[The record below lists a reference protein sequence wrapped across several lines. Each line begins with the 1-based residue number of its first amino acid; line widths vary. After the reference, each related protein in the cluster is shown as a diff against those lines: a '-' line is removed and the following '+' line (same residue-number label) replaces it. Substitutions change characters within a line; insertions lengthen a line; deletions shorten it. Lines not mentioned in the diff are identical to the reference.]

1 MLRFTE
7 EQQAAVVNQRRAFNA
22 QQIAMAET
30 HRLTA
35 EGANLLGN
43 ASPMPRDVWGE
54 WDNDGLMVQRS
65 MLAVFNDLAA
75 SVARPFPIGKLISYF
90 QQISDS
96 GEVNVSL
103 DGRSTA
109 RTDQQT
115 YAYVGT
121 PVPIVNST
129 FSYGWRQVAAAQTE
143 GVQLDDA
150 GRLNSNRKISETLET
165 WALDGNAKMVVA
177 GAPLYGIRTHPKR
190 STRSTTNDLSTCTG
204 AEWLADVN
212 ATTALLY
219 AKNVFAEPTLYVNI
233 NDWKYARETD
243 FSTSYPGKTIAQ
255 RVLESGVANVVPSSS
270 VAADEI
276 IAVVKDPTLIRVL
289 NAMPP
294 TTVPLFRANPHDDYN
309 FMSMGAAV
317 VEVRYDTADQ
327 SGIAHSS

>member
-1 MLRFTE
+1 MLRYTTE
-7 EQQAAVVNQRRAFNA
+7 QEAAVIAQRRAFNINQAEMA
-22 QQIAMAET
+22 QRLGAENGNI
-30 HRLTA
+30 LV
-35 EGANLLGN
+35 GN
-43 ASPMPRDVWGE
+43 ASPLPKDVWGE
-54 WDNDGLMVQRS
+54 WDREGVELQRS
-65 MLAVFNDLAA
+65 RLAVFNDLAA
-75 SVARPFPIGKLISYF
+75 SVARPFPIGKLVSYF

-103 DGRSTA
+103 DGKSTA

-121 PVPIVNST
+121 PVPIANTT
-129 FSYGWRQVAAAQTE
+129 FSYGWRQWEAARTE

-150 GRLNSNRKISETLET
+150 GRMNASRRIDETLET
-165 WALDGNAKMVVA
+165 WALDGNSKIVVG
-177 GAPLYGIRTHPKR
+177 GAQLYGIRTHPKR
-190 STRSTTNDLSTCTG
+190 ATRSTTNDLSACTG
-204 AEWLADVN
+204 AEWIADVN

-219 AKNVFAEPTLYVNI
+219 AKNIYAEPTLYVNI

-243 FSTSYPGKTIAQ
+243 FSTAYPNKTIAQ

-276 IAVVKDPTLIRVL
+276 IAVVKDPSLIRVL

-294 TTVPLFRANPHDDYN
+294 STVPLFRANPHDDYN
-309 FMSMGAAV
+309 FMRMAAAV

-327 SGIAHSS
+327 CGIAHSS

>member
-1 MLRFTE
+1 MLRFTD
-7 EQQAAVVNQRRAFNA
+7 EQQATVINQRRAFNA
-22 QQIAMAET
+22 QQEAMAQQFG
-30 HRLTA
+30 LTD
-35 EGANLLGN
+35 GAALIGN
-43 ASPMPRDVWGE
+43 ASPLPKDVWGE
-54 WDNDGLMVQRS
+54 WDNDGLVVQRS
-65 MLAVFNDLAA
+65 KLAVFNDLAA
-75 SVARPFPIGKLISYF
+75 SVARPFPIAKLISYF

-129 FSYGWRQVAAAQTE
+129 FGYGWRQMEAARSE
-143 GVQLDDA
+143 GVPLDDA
-150 GRLNSNRKISETLET
+150 GRMNANRKVAETLET
-165 WALDGNAKMVVA
+165 WTLDGNDKVVVA

-190 STRSTTNDLSTCTG
+190 ATRSTTNDLSSCTG

-212 ATTALLY
+212 AVTQMLY
-219 AKNVFAEPTLYVNI
+219 NQNIFAEPTLYVNI

-243 FSTSYPGKTIAQ
+243 FSAQYPNKTIAQ
-255 RVLESGVANVVPSSS
+255 RVLESGISGVVPASD

-294 TTVPLFRANPHDDYN
+294 TSVPMFRANPHDDYD
-309 FMSMGAAV
+309 FMSMAAAV
-317 VEVRYDTADQ
+317 VEIRYDTEDQ
-327 SGIAHSS
+327 CGIAHSS